1 VATGNRGSESPQR
14 HASRLRERIY
24 VAFTSLAVVIVL
36 ATHSEELTARSA
48 AATLFVTALG
58 TVTAAF
64 TAEYM
69 AHLVAHETPPAR
81 DELRHLIRTATGALA
96 TVVLPL
102 VSLALAGA
110 GIWPLDRA
118 LRTARTVLVVTLAAI
133 GFLAVRR
140 VRLAAWRKIVLL
152 LILAAL
158 GAAVIL
164 LETLAHG

>member
-1 VATGNRGSESPQR
+1 
-14 HASRLRERIY
+14 
-24 VAFTSLAVVIVL
+24 
-36 ATHSEELTARSA
+36 
-48 AATLFVTALG
+48 
-58 TVTAAF
+58 
-64 TAEYM
+64 
-69 AHLVAHETPPAR
+69 
-81 DELRHLIRTATGALA
+81 
-96 TVVLPL
+96 